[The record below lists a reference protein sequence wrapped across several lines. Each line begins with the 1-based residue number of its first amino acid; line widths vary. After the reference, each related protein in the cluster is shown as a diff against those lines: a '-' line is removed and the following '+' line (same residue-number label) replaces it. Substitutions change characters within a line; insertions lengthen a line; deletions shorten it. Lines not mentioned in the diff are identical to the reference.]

1 MRNFSPEFDAH
12 LKSGATSLCNCW
24 LVTLRNEQQLGFTD
38 HDQKVSFD
46 GHTFEPKA
54 GFQPSAMTAKRN
66 EAIDTAEVLGFVD
79 DERITSAALRAGLFA
94 NAEVAWWWVNWR
106 EPSQRHLMRRNYIG
120 EIKQIDVRFEAELRS
135 HHAKLN
141 QTRGRLFQRHCDAQ
155 FGDARCGIDA
165 TAPDFSSS
173 ITIIETHGDG
183 QIEVSGLEARPAQ
196 WAAHGTVVWQS
207 GAHKNDKSVIYGHT
221 RTAGVDVLTLGAR
234 ANAALK
240 VGDQGRAIIGCDKQ
254 FSTCRNKFSNGMN
267 FQGFPH
273 IPGDDFVLR
282 YPRTGDEL
290 NGGVLFK

>member
-1 MRNFSPEFDAH
+1 MRTFSPEFDAH

-38 HDQKVSFD
+38 HDQKLSFD
-46 GHTFEPKA
+46 GHIFEPKA
-54 GFQPSAMTAKRN
+54 GFQPSAMTSKRN

-79 DERITSAALRAGLFA
+79 DERITDAALRAGLFA

-106 EPSQRHLMRRNYIG
+106 DPSQRHLMRRDYIG
-120 EIKQIDVRFEAELRS
+120 EIKQIDGRFEAELRS

-155 FGDARCGIDA
+155 FGDGRCSLNADGSA
-165 TAPDFSSS
+165 YSSP
-173 ITIIETHGDG
+173 ITITEVHDDG
-183 QIEVSGLEARPAQ
+183 QIAVTGLEARPEH
-196 WAAHGTVVWQS
+196 WATHGTMIWQS
-207 GAHKNDKSVIYGHT
+207 GAHKNDQTVIYGHA
-221 RTAGVDVLTLGAR
+221 RMAGVDVLTLGAQT
-234 ANAALK
+234 NAALA
-240 VGDQGRAIIGCDKQ
+240 VGDQGRAFIGCDKQ
-254 FSTCRNKFSNGMN
+254 FSTCRDKFSNSTN

-282 YPRTGDEL
+282 YPRPGDEL